1 MGKTTKDVLF
11 YNGLTNLKD
20 VNSKKNIPVSV
31 DLLESLSSEALIFE
45 IENDI
50 ELSLS
55 QKIHNNPTIEK
66 IIENKLLDIDFGSE
80 EINETKSSRYLIQ
93 EASGV
98 PLLKGNNIT
107 AFLKPICSK
116 YVQKQHFCENAKN
129 NFYNFPRLIWGNVR
143 NLNMSKRMCFTLCP
157 PNYAI
162 GNSLN
167 YIVHKKGD
175 LYQLQYLC
183 AVLNSF
189 VIEYQFRKV
198 SSNNNVNKKLVKN
211 LPVNIEVVNS
221 PVYTEINSIFSDI
234 QNCTVDSFEYDVA
247 IAKINALVSHI
258 YAVSEH
264 ELKYILDKFNS
275 LKRMEEKKY
284 GTYRTKDLIL
294 DYYDRYLGLVES
306 ANKEVK
312 PAILGYSEGHKGLVK
327 SVNGEMKIA

>member
-1 MGKTTKDVLF
+1 
-11 YNGLTNLKD
+11 
-20 VNSKKNIPVSV
+20 
-31 DLLESLSSEALIFE
+31 
-45 IENDI
+45 
-50 ELSLS
+50 
-55 QKIHNNPTIEK
+55 
-66 IIENKLLDIDFGSE
+66 
-80 EINETKSSRYLIQ
+80 
-93 EASGV
+93 
-98 PLLKGNNIT
+98 
-107 AFLKPICSK
+107 
-116 YVQKQHFCENAKN
+116 
-129 NFYNFPRLIWGNVR
+129 
-143 NLNMSKRMCFTLCP
+143 
-157 PNYAI
+157 
-162 GNSLN
+162 
-167 YIVHKKGD
+167 
-175 LYQLQYLC
+175 LC

-198 SSNNNVNKKLVKN
+198 SSNNNVNKRLVKN